1 MCVQSFTK
9 VSFQVSYKIR
19 GVMCHETHLILVST
33 LGCTHHDN
41 HAPAC
46 LNSILRV
53 SYCIHCSFQNLTMLL
68 SNMFHHAAAT
78 SFFPNGALSLAGRAI
93 TPVSW
98 PAVPN
103 LFKVHYGSQQTARED
118 YLVWPR
124 CRMGWIDWEPFP
136 TKLGIQTFLRL

>member
-9 VSFQVSYKIR
+9 VSLQVSYKIR

-53 SYCIHCSFQNLTMLL
+53 SYCIHCSFPKSHNVTLQHVPSRSCNI
-68 SNMFHHAAAT
+68 
-78 SFFPNGALSLAGRAI
+78 FFSKWGIVTGWSRHYPGELASRSKPLQGSLWFSTNRKRGLLSLAKMSDG
-93 TPVSW
+93 
-98 PAVPN
+98 
-103 LFKVHYGSQQTARED
+103 LD
-118 YLVWPR
+118 
-124 CRMGWIDWEPFP
+124 
-136 TKLGIQTFLRL
+136 